1 MQHWFKQATFECSQC
16 GMDFGKELEED
27 EKKVELLKRLKKV
40 EGKNK
45 EQLERLKI
53 NEIIN

>member
-1 MQHWFKQATFECSQC
+1 MA
-16 GMDFGKELEED
+16 FGKGLEED

-45 EQLERLKI
+45 EQLKRLKI
-53 NEIIN
+53 NEIII

>member
-45 EQLERLKI
+45 EQLKRLKI